1 MRSRILKRPMFRM
14 GGSTENVG
22 IMDGMRQRY
31 AESDP
36 KGVQPKRNV
45 LSTPGLSPF
54 LIDFG
59 LNLLSATPRG
69 NILATAAS
77 AAQDPFR
84 RFQER
89 QIAAQQI
96 ASDRAFKER
105 LLDKQLAAE
114 REIAGVKRDDKQ
126 KDALLKFYMKEYGNF
141 TLAEARA
148 NYDLDTQKTLASAY
162 GAENVGEP
170 LTIDVNNISDRKN
183 FIKANKNSVGKYFYS
198 LLDNRTYKLVETA
211 KGTDLVPLGSL
222 DTEGEN
228 QPSEGDLGFEQTEYQ
243 KEIARK
249 TEESLKRK
257 EEEPRKKVLESLP
270 TDAFSEGLD

>member
-1 MRSRILKRPMFRM
+1 M

-36 KGVQPKRNV
+36 KGVQPKRNI
-45 LSTPGLSPF
+45 LATPGLSPF

-69 NILATAAS
+69 NILATAGA

-96 ASDRAFKER
+96 ASDRAFKEK

-114 REIAGVKRDDKQ
+114 REIALGKKDDKER
-126 KDALLKFYMKEYGNF
+126 DVLRKFYSKDYDNF
-141 TLAEARA
+141 ALVEARVD
-148 NYDLDTQKTLASAY
+148 YDLDTQKTLASAY
-162 GAENVGEP
+162 GAENVGDP
-170 LTIDVNNISDRKN
+170 LDFDVNNISQRKN

-198 LLDNRTYKLVETA
+198 LLDKRTYKLVDTA
-211 KGTDLVPLGSL
+211 KGMDLVPLGSL

-249 TEESLKRK
+249 TEEALKRRK
-257 EEEPRKKVLESLP
+257 EEQRKKVLESLP
-270 TDAFSEGLD
+270 SNAFDEGF

>member
-36 KGVQPKRNV
+36 KGVQPKRSV
-45 LSTPGLSPF
+45 LATPGLSPF

-69 NILATAAS
+69 NIFATAAS

-96 ASDRAFKER
+96 ASDRAFKEK

-114 REIAGVKRDDKQ
+114 KEIAGVKRDDKQ
-126 KDALLKFYMKEYGNF
+126 RDALLKFYMKEYGNF
-141 TLAEARA
+141 TLAEART
-148 NYDLDTQKTLASAY
+148 NYDLETQKTLASAY

-249 TEESLKRK
+249 TKEALERKK
-257 EEEPRKKVLESLP
+257 EERRKKVLESLP
-270 TDAFSEGLD
+270 SNAFDEGI

>member
-36 KGVQPKRNV
+36 KGVQPKRSV
-45 LSTPGLSPF
+45 LATPGLSPF

-69 NILATAAS
+69 NIFATAGA

-96 ASDRAFKER
+96 ASDRAFKEK
-105 LLDKQLAAE
+105 LLDKQLE
-114 REIAGVKRDDKQ
+114 TEKEIAGIKRGDKER
-126 KDALLKFYMKEYGNF
+126 DALRKFYAKDYDNF
-141 TLAEARA
+141 ALVEARVD
-148 NYDLDTQKTLASAY
+148 YDLDTQKTLASAY
-162 GAENVGEP
+162 GAENVGDP
-170 LTIDVNNISDRKN
+170 LDFDVNNISQRKN

-198 LLDNRTYKLVETA
+198 LLDKRTYKLVDTA

-249 TEESLKRK
+249 TEEALKRK
-257 EEEPRKKVLESLP
+257 KEEQRKKVLESLP
-270 TDAFSEGLD
+270 SNAFDEGF

>member
-36 KGVQPKRNV
+36 KGVHPKRSV
-45 LSTPGLSPF
+45 LSTPGLSAF

-69 NILATAAS
+69 NIFATAAS

-96 ASDRAFKER
+96 ASDRAFKEK
-105 LLDKQLAAE
+105 LLDKQLEAE
-114 REIAGVKRDDKQ
+114 KEIAGIKRGDKERA
-126 KDALLKFYMKEYGNF
+126 ALRKFYAPRYDNF
-141 TLAEARA
+141 ALVEARVD
-148 NYDLDTQKTLASAY
+148 YDLDTQKTLASAY
-162 GAENVGEP
+162 GAENVGDP
-170 LTIDVNNISDRKN
+170 LDFDVNNISQRKN

-198 LLDNRTYKLVETA
+198 LLDKRTYKLVDTA
-211 KGTDLVPLGSL
+211 KGMDLVPLGSL

-249 TEESLKRK
+249 TKEALERKK
-257 EEEPRKKVLESLP
+257 EERRKKVLESLP
-270 TDAFSEGLD
+270 SNAFDEGI